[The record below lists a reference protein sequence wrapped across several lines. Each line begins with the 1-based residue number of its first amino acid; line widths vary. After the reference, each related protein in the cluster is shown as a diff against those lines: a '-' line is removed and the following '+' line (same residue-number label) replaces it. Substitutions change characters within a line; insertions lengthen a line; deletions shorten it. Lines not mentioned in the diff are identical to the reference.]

1 MIEHIVLASHGTL
14 AEGIYRAASVILGE
28 QALAHVEVL
37 NCYVDETQDVAK
49 QIADIAKRCHE
60 RSVVFTDLFG
70 GSVNNQF
77 YAYMQQQGYLL
88 ISGMNLP
95 LLIDTLLF
103 QGDRFA
109 LEAYLGSRMGDYM
122 QLQKECVHAEE
133 DF

>member
-88 ISGMNLP
+88 ICPCSSTRCCFRV
-95 LLIDTLLF
+95 I
-103 QGDRFA
+103 A
-109 LEAYLGSRMGDYM
+109 LRWKHTSALVWGTICSCKKSAFM
-122 QLQKECVHAEE
+122 QRRIFK
-133 DF
+133 